1 MKMQNMKKSETT
13 EQIALFQ
20 WAEREKAIIPEL
32 ALMYHVPNEGKR
44 TNGGIL
50 KAAGLKKGVPDV
62 CLPVPSGS
70 FHALYIELK
79 FGRNKTSEEQDA
91 YMELLRQQGNKAAV
105 CYSAQ
110 EAKDKILDYLNLDR
124 PGKLHLRECLTAP
137 WIAGK
142 CGGVLL
148 PGGLLFTRPHC
159 QKCEYHTPTKAEK
172 AIAENMAEVQG
183 NFRNPIIKAITGLA
197 AGNPIKGTTMEETLE
212 TINNNLVLLVKC
224 AELDVIQAS
233 VVLSVAI
240 DAYYAGERRKRGKED
255 E

>member
-20 WAEREKAIIPEL
+20 WAERETAIVPAL

-44 TNGGIL
+44 TNGAIL

-62 CLPVPSGS
+62 CLPVPSGG

-91 YMELLRQQGNKAAV
+91 YMELLRQQGNETAV

-110 EAKDKILDYLNLDR
+110 EAKDKILDYLSMGR
-124 PGKLHLRECLTAP
+124 PGKLHLSECLTVP

-142 CGGVLL
+142 CDGVLIH
-148 PGGLLFTRPHC
+148 GKMFTRTEC
-159 QKCEYHTPTKAEK
+159 RECTYHTPTKAEK
-172 AIAENMAEVQG
+172 IIAENMEKAQTSAKRLITEA
-183 NFRNPIIKAITGLA
+183 IIDLSTGRTIP
-197 AGNPIKGTTMEETLE
+197 GCEDNTLE
-212 TINNNLVLLVKC
+212 AINKNLALLVKGN
-224 AELDVIQAS
+224 ELS
-233 VVLSVAI
+233 VEQSAAVLSIAI
-240 DAYYAGERRKRGKED
+240 DAYYAGKGGKGNE
-255 E
+255 